1 METYTFQNFI
11 NEIDYNEHQK
21 KILDNLKYNNF
32 YLVDYTQDDF
42 KLNVL
47 ILGARK
53 KVGMYYF
60 REKYN
65 IIFNKVNCRFS
76 CDCKDFVFRSNSK
89 GIVCKHISF
98 LMCNVLNIW
107 DHNYFKTKITNLDIH
122 NLINNSTIWNNNNV
136 SIKFLNANFKHSD
149 KEFNKDDRCP
159 ICYENFNDA
168 PVLNCPDCKNYVHSD
183 CVKIWLTYS
192 DFCCY
197 CRSTCWEDFRD
208 PNYI

>member
-21 KILDNLKYNNF
+21 KILDKLKYESF
-32 YLVDYTQDDF
+32 YLVDYTQEEF
-42 KLNVL
+42 KLNIM

-53 KVGMYYF
+53 KIGICYN

-65 IIFNKVNCRFS
+65 IIFNKVNRRFS
-76 CDCKDFVFRSNSK
+76 CDCRDFIFRSNSK
-89 GIVCKHISF
+89 CIVCKHISF
-98 LMCNVLNIW
+98 LMCNVLKIW
-107 DHNYFKTKITNLDIH
+107 DHNYFKTKVTNLDIH
-122 NLINNSTIWNNNNV
+122 NLINNYTIWNNDNV
-136 SIKFLNANFKHSD
+136 SIKFLNANFKDSD

-168 PVLNCPDCKNYVHSD
+168 SVLNCRDCKNYIHSD

-192 DFCCY
+192 EVCCY
-197 CRSTCWEDFRD
+197 CRSGCWQDFRD